1 MLYELG
7 EFWNLWLS
15 AFARVLQVKYVQI
28 HSLSPAPSFP
38 PSQSLSHVMV
48 SIPDSENSTH
58 KGKEFRGFLPPT
70 LTGGGDNLLKLMN
83 SDI

>member
-15 AFARVLQVKYVQI
+15 AFGGLQVKYVQI

-38 PSQSLSHVMV
+38 PSLNLYLMLWSLFLTLR
-48 SIPDSENSTH
+48 IANI
-58 KGKEFRGFLPPT
+58 KGFRGFLPPT
-70 LTGGGDNLLKLMN
+70 LTVGGDNLLKLMN

>member
-15 AFARVLQVKYVQI
+15 GFARVLQVKYVQI

-38 PSQSLSHVMV
+38 PPLNLYLMLWTLFLTLR
-48 SIPDSENSTH
+48 IANI
-58 KGKEFRGFLPPT
+58 KGFRGFLPPT
-70 LTGGGDNLLKLMN
+70 LTVGGDNLLKLMN